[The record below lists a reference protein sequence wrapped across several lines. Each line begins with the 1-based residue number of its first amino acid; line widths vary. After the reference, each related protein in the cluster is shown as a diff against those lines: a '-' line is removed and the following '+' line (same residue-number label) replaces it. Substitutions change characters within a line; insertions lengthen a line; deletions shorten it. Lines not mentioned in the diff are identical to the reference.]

1 MFVVVPKTIDMSCV
15 SILKQVVTVF
25 CLPPGHTCLHLAS
38 IHGYLAIVEHL
49 VTLGADV
56 NAQVSTSPFHLISVG
71 LALYGEQ
78 VSRCSHKHAQL
89 LLVSGALQWP
99 DSPPPCSGPTES

>member
-1 MFVVVPKTIDMSCV
+1 MMFVVVLKTIDMSCV
-15 SILKQVVTVF
+15 RIETRSYSF
-25 CLPPGHTCLHLAS
+25 CLPPPGHTCLHLAS

-71 LALYGEQ
+71 LALM
-78 VSRCSHKHAQL
+78 VSRF
-89 LLVSGALQWP
+89 P
-99 DSPPPCSGPTES
+99 DAAVN